1 LSAPTQR
8 VSVVSY
14 VESAYKTA
22 SYFPKKKGHIINAG
36 FPIWALDFLP
46 QPPYRDLPRPQM
58 LAIAGHPG
66 FDYRPKLY
74 VPESGPNVIQ
84 LWALESTD
92 PSFADS
98 TYLATVIC
106 HTWGTCWGLKF
117 CPYGASNNGRAGLLA
132 GVFGDG
138 IVRVFDIRNELIGK
152 PGKTVNIEISEP
164 GWEYTFDDTM
174 ATCVA
179 WKSHFE
185 IIIGCSN
192 GTGVCDK
199 TNGRICCIVRSQRR
213 YR

>member
-1 LSAPTQR
+1 
-8 VSVVSY
+8 
-14 VESAYKTA
+14 
-22 SYFPKKKGHIINAG
+22 
-36 FPIWALDFLP
+36 
-46 QPPYRDLPRPQM
+46 M
-58 LAIAGHPG
+58 LAIAGHSR

-84 LWALESTD
+84 LWALELSD
-92 PSFADS
+92 PSSADS
-98 TYLATVIC
+98 PYLATVIC

-117 CPYGASNNGRAGLLA
+117 CPYGASNNSRAGILA

-152 PGKTVNIEISEP
+152 PGNTVNIMISESA
-164 GWEYTFDDTM
+164 WEYTFEDSM

-192 GTGVCDK
+192 GMVVFDK
-199 TNGRICCIVRSQRR
+199 TYNRICCFIRSQRQHR
-213 YR
+213 RS